1 MSFSSQWGGKNGD
14 KYLRKD
20 FAIGSLL
27 IILFFA
33 LIAAAGHSHFQA
45 FAGVG
50 GTGLFLPLFVVQLL
64 RG

>member
-1 MSFSSQWGGKNGD
+1 M
-14 KYLRKD
+14 RKD